1 MPELNMGQ
9 PAPNLKLTALNG
21 DEFDLQALQGQPVL
35 LNFFKSTCPWCQME
49 MPRLGKVYAHLKE
62 QGIDVPIQG
71 IVVGS
76 DTAES
81 ASRFAQNSN
90 LEIPLALDAEKTARI
105 DFGLTRV
112 PTIVLIDAKGSVS
125 RVYEGASEQLAGIVE
140 QTVFAAARGDG
151 PPNYEMVGNG

>member
-1 MPELNMGQ
+1 MSELTMGQ
-9 PAPNLKLTALNG
+9 PAPNLKLTAPDG
-21 DEFDLQALQGQPVL
+21 SEFDLQALNGQPVL

-62 QGIDVPIQG
+62 QGINVLVQG

-76 DTAES
+76 DTPES
-81 ASRFAQNSN
+81 AARFAQTSG
-90 LEIPLALDAEKTARI
+90 LEIPLVVDAAKTARK

-112 PTIVLIDAKGSVS
+112 PTLVLVDAKGMVS
-125 RVYEGASEQLAGIVE
+125 RVYEGATEQLSGIVE
-140 QTVFAAARGDG
+140 QTIFAAARGDA